1 MAITIHINVYDS
13 RVDNIQCFLYFSII
27 ISSNKTICGQVQSL
41 DSLWYSST
49 YWDGMTIPYVHSGEG
64 REHMNYS
71 CQCGNETEENDL
83 MFIK

>member
-1 MAITIHINVYDS
+1 MVHDS
-13 RVDNIQCFLYFSII
+13 SADNIHSLLFYYYLIKESIW
-27 ISSNKTICGQVQSL
+27 GQVQSPE
-41 DSLWYSST
+41 SLWYSST